1 MSVHL
6 INGKDCLEAWRN
18 GASALIKSTSKSLPN
33 LVTVIED
40 PCLFEA
46 DWNRYSPHNF
56 DRQGNR
62 LSDVI
67 NTIFPLSLWQR
78 FPARTDLY
86 DAYMRRFNRA
96 KRLRGVRWGTYFQRL
111 VACPPTATNQLERA
125 ISKLSTWQQRSTTA
139 FVFHPATPLDAPR
152 LRGGPCWQFGEL
164 LWNDDDTLDFTVVY
178 RNHDFYN
185 KVLGNFIGLGQL
197 LAFIAHETGKS
208 PGRLVCHSVHAF
220 FDSSQQVLSSA
231 IKG

>member
-6 INGKDCLEAWRN
+6 INGKDSLEAWRN
-18 GASALIKSTSKSLPN
+18 GARALINTNSKSLSN
-33 LVTVIED
+33 VVTVIER
-40 PCLFEA
+40 PCVFEA
-46 DWNRYSPHNF
+46 DWHRHSPHNF
-56 DRQGNR
+56 HDQGSR

-67 NTIFPLSLWQR
+67 NTIFPMGLWQR
-78 FPARTDLY
+78 SAARVDFY
-86 DAYMRRFNRA
+86 DAYMQRFNRA
-96 KRLRGVRWGTYFQRL
+96 KKLRGVRWGTYFQRL
-111 VACPPTATNQLERA
+111 VACPPADTNQLERA

-139 FVFHPATPLDAPR
+139 FVFHPATPLDSPK

-164 LWNDDDTLDFTVVY
+164 LWNEDDTLDFTVVY

-197 LAFIAHETGKS
+197 LAFIAQESGKT

-220 FDSSQQVLSSA
+220 FDSSQQILTAA